1 MRWSWLQSDSISPR
15 RNSSGCRA
23 TISRCA
29 LLEQNAA
36 LVLAAEAVLG
46 EERRPRLRV
55 ARDDCDC
62 GVAPPGDAHA
72 VMRQQGCNGGLHPL
86 DDSAFL
92 LVEEDPEDVRAR
104 APPDWTITEVHA
116 QQVSVG
122 WMLVLV
128 LVVGCEPPP
137 YR

>member
-1 MRWSWLQSDSISPR
+1 MRWWWLPSDSISPR

-23 TISRCA
+23 TISRCP

-36 LVLAAEAVLG
+36 LVLAAAAVLG

-72 VMRQQGCNGGLHPL
+72 VMRQQGCSGGLYPL
-86 DDSAFL
+86 PDIALL
-92 LVEEDPEDVRAR
+92 LVEGDPEYVRAR
-104 APPDWTITEVHA
+104 ALRDVTLTQRHA
-116 QQVSVG
+116 PQGGGGRMAV
-122 WMLVLV
+122 
-128 LVVGCEPPP
+128 
-137 YR
+137 

>member
-1 MRWSWLQSDSISPR
+1 MRWWWLPSDSISPR

-23 TISRCA
+23 TISRCP

-36 LVLAAEAVLG
+36 LVLAAAAVLG

-72 VMRQQGCNGGLHPL
+72 VMRQQGCSGGLSPP
-86 DDSAFL
+86 DAIAIL
-92 LVEEDPEDVRAR
+92 LIGGDPADVHAR
-104 APPDWTITEVHA
+104 APREAASNQIQSA
-116 QQVSVG
+116 QVG
-122 WMLVLV
+122 AGRLP
-128 LVVGCEPPP
+128 GAGGGG
-137 YR
+137 